1 MESENGTE
9 LASAIDFFVENLSA
23 YAQEGT
29 PTVQGLYDATDKLRG
44 LLLTLGLEVPETL
57 PMPA

>member
-23 YAQEGT
+23 YALEGT
-29 PTVQGLYDATDKLRG
+29 PTVTGLYDATNKLRG